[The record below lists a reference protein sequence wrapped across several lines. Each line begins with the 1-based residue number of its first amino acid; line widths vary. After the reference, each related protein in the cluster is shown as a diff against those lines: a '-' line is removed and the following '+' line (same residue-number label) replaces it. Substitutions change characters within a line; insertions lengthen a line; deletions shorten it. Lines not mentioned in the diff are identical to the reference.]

1 MDGYNPARD
10 VTPAF
15 LDRVA
20 GWIQQS
26 GEVLVVIRYLRA
38 GGVKDFALCRSRDGF
53 EGLVAAMP
61 VGADIEVFRD
71 PQLPLRGT
79 VDESFIAAAL
89 DAIPDGEESLV
100 VTMDALPGT
109 GISYRGMMGASH
121 ADLRESLEELRGGRV
136 ALGVCPN
143 FCVAD
148 HEGLASAAKG
158 GIDGAR

>member
-1 MDGYNPARD
+1 MDRYNSARD

-15 LDRVA
+15 LNRVA
-20 GWIQQS
+20 GWIQRS

-38 GGVKDFALCRSRDGF
+38 GGAKDFALCRTRESF
-53 EGLVAAMP
+53 EALVAAMP

-79 VDESFIAAAL
+79 VDEAFIAWAL

-100 VTMDALPGT
+100 VTMDALPG
-109 GISYRGMMGASH
+109 GAISSRSMMGASH
-121 ADLRESLEELRGGRV
+121 ADLRESLEDLRGCRV

-158 GIDGAR
+158 GIDGPR